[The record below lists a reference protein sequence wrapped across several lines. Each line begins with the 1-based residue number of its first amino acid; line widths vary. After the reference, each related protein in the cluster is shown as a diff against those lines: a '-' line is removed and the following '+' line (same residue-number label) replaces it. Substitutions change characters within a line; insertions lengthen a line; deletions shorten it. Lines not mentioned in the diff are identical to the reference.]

1 MRDSKLTLILVGLLG
16 GGLPAAGCFITTES
30 DRYTDTE
37 EGTATAATAN
47 NPAGNCPVGAPLC
60 PCTGSGACDDGLVCQ
75 EMINICVLP
84 EGCPIGSP
92 GCSCTSG
99 GTCDDGLMCADVQ
112 PAPGICV
119 DDDPCLDEFIGTEG
133 CQCTQGGGCDSELDC
148 VSGLCV
154 DLPDPAGTTGGTSD
168 SDTTTGEGSS
178 SSGGADS
185 SSSGGADTSGG
196 AVPTTG
202 E

>member
-1 MRDSKLTLILVGLLG
+1 MRQSKLTLMLVGLFG
-16 GGLPAAGCFITTES
+16 GALPAAGCFITTES

-37 EGTATAATAN
+37 GSAN
-47 NPAGNCPVGAPLC
+47 TVGDCPVGAPLC

-92 GCSCTSG
+92 GCSCTAG
-99 GTCDDGLMCADVQ
+99 GTCDDGLMCADVE

-154 DLPDPAGTTGGTSD
+154 NLPDPDPTTGGTTDPTGETTTDGGS
-168 SDTTTGEGSS
+168 TTTGGAADES
-178 SSGGADS
+178 SSGSAADTTGG
-185 SSSGGADTSGG
+185 GGA
-196 AVPTTG
+196 APTTG
-202 E
+202 G

>member
-1 MRDSKLTLILVGLLG
+1 MRDSKLTLILIGMLG

-37 EGTATAATAN
+37 AGDDGTPS
-47 NPAGNCPVGAPLC
+47 NPGGNCPVGAPLC

-99 GTCDDGLMCADVQ
+99 GTCDEGLMCADVQ

-133 CQCTQGGGCDSELDC
+133 CQCTQGGGCDNELDC

-154 DLPDPAGTTGGTSD
+154 DLPDPDPGTTGGT
-168 SDTTTGEGSS
+168 TTTGADSS
-178 SSGGADS
+178 SSGDAADS
-185 SSSGGADTSGG
+185 SSSGGADTTG
-196 AVPTTG
+196 AASAG
-202 E
+202 A